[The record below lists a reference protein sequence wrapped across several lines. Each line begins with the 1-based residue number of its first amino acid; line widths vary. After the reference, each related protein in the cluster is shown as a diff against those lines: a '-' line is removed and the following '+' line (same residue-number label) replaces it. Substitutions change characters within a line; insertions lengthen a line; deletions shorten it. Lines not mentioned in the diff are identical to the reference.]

1 MKIGYYQF
9 RPLFGKVEKNLQ
21 KILTGLQDV
30 DADLIVLP
38 ELALTGYYFKDR
50 NELMSLAENPANSA
64 SINALTKI
72 CKERDFHIV
81 TGFAE
86 RTADKVYNS
95 AILIGPKGIEH
106 IYRKLHL
113 FNEEKNI
120 FDQGNIPLSIQ
131 TVRGVKIG
139 LMVCFDWA
147 FPEVARS
154 LTLQG
159 AEIIC
164 HPSNLVLTFCQE
176 AMLTRCLENRVFA
189 VTTNRYG
196 VDKRP
201 QGKIKFTGKSQIVA
215 PGGKLLN
222 RAASQ
227 RDALFVIEIDPKE
240 SHDKSIT
247 PLNDLLSDR
256 RPDCYD
262 ALFKN

>member
-21 KILTGLQDV
+21 KILTGLHDV

-50 NELMSLAENPANSA
+50 EELMSLAEDPADSR
-64 SINALTKI
+64 SINALIKI

-81 TGFAE
+81 VGFAE
-86 RTADKVYNS
+86 RTGDKVYNS
-95 AILIGPKGIEH
+95 AILIGPKGVEH

-120 FDQGNIPLSIQ
+120 FDQGDIPLSIQ
-131 TVRGVKIG
+131 TIRGVKVG

-147 FPEVARS
+147 FPEVTRS

-159 AEIIC
+159 AEVIC

-176 AMLTRCLENRVFA
+176 AMLTRCLENRIFA

-196 VDKRP
+196 ADKRP
-201 QGKIKFTGKSQIVA
+201 QGEIKFTGKSQIVA

-227 RDALFVIEIDPKE
+227 RDELFVIEIDPKE
-240 SHDKSIT
+240 SHNKSIT

-262 ALFKN
+262 ALFKI